1 MVKLRSSAA
10 LRRSKGSYAVLA
22 VRKLK
27 KELNPVVLMN
37 RFSQVSYMFLFEV
50 EYISNTTDFAS

>member
-1 MVKLRSSAA
+1 MVKLRSSAV

-22 VRKLK
+22 ARKLK

-37 RFSQVSYMFLFEV
+37 RFSRPSYMFLFE
-50 EYISNTTDFAS
+50 IR